1 MKGKAGPGGEGVAPV
16 LDLVGA
22 VGLHALGGEDAV

>member
-16 LDLVGA
+16 SDLEFA